1 MKSFLSAGLYRL
13 LTGVFCVGAVLV
25 TGQAYAQSSATIKV
39 ASYFAEEHPQNVA
52 IREKF
57 KPYVENHSDMKVKIY
72 PNSSLGDERQYTNG
86 VRTGS
91 IEMAIAGMG
100 LQTADPRIGFPEW
113 PFLFENYDQ
122 AQSMLNGPVGE
133 KIDPAFRELGV
144 EPLAW
149 TANGFRVFS
158 SNRRI
163 GSMEDFKGFKLRMP
177 NLKLYVRVGQALGA
191 NVQTMGMSEVYP
203 ALEQGVVDG
212 QDNPLATLYRS
223 GWYEVQ
229 SNVLESRHMFSPNV
243 YLMNKRFYDNLSEE
257 DQKVIQEASHQAM
270 EMEWQLMRDSAAEIK
285 QKLKAAG
292 LEVTEPDQQFH
303 DRMVSAMQ
311 PIYDDFEQQYD
322 WAGEWLDMVRNHTR
336 D

>member
-1 MKSFLSAGLYRL
+1 MTYSLPAIIGRTLVGSAL
-13 LTGVFCVGAVLV
+13 VGTAMFAGNV
-25 TGQAYAQSSATIKV
+25 YAQSTATIKV
-39 ASYFAEEHPQNVA
+39 ASYFAEDHPQNVA

-57 KPYVENHSDMKVKIY
+57 KPYVESHSDMQVKIY

-100 LQTADPRIGFPEW
+100 LQTAKPQIGFPEW
-113 PFLFENYDQ
+113 PFLFEDYDQ

-133 KIDPAFRELGV
+133 KIDPYFRELGV

-158 SNRRI
+158 SKEKI
-163 GSMEDFKGFKLRMP
+163 DSMDDFDGFKLRMP
-177 NLKLYVRVGQALGA
+177 NLELYVEVGQALGA

-203 ALEQGVVDG
+203 ALEQGVIDG

-229 SNVLESRHMFSPNV
+229 NNVLESRHMFSPNV
-243 YLMNKRFYDNLSEE
+243 YLMNQQFYDNLSDSEQ
-257 DQKVIQEASHQAM
+257 DVIQEASRQSM
-270 EMEWQLMRDSAAEIK
+270 EMEWNLMRESASDIK
-285 QKLKAAG
+285 DKLEKAG
-292 LEVTEPDQQFH
+292 LEVTEPSQALH
-303 DRMVSAMQ
+303 DEMVKAVQ
-311 PIYDDFEQQYD
+311 PIYDDFYSQYD
-322 WAGEWLDMVRNHTR
+322 WAEDMVNMVREGS
-336 D
+336 